1 LIFGQIAVIAG
12 NGLANTPR
20 LPMITATISYQHVP
34 SSMRRLRAE
43 LPGVA
48 ARVLTEF
55 ARVGVAAT
63 QRAMPQAFDRPT
75 PFTVDTVR
83 FKAAERKDQSP
94 TSAVYIPKSNEDR
107 GLPTS
112 EYMRPGVLGAG
123 RRNQKRSEAMLTRRG
138 ILPSGWALLP
148 GSFTSKRKDA
158 YGNVPG
164 SYYKEIIQ
172 ALQLRNPGE
181 KYFKGISKASKRR
194 AAIMGVGREFFAVSS
209 SGQGIAPGIYKR
221 DYKKNG
227 APLQYFVFRP
237 APSYRK
243 RLDMPQVV
251 LAAVQAKAPAVW
263 QSIMRDV
270 ATRVIEKAGRGA

>member
-1 LIFGQIAVIAG
+1 MFNVVM
-12 NGLANTPR
+12 T
-20 LPMITATISYQHVP
+20 YQHVP
-34 SSMRRLRAE
+34 RSMSRLRAE

-55 ARVGVAAT
+55 ARVGVEAT

-94 TSAVYIPKSNEDR
+94 SSAVFIPKSNQDK

-112 EYMRPGVLGAG
+112 EYMRPGVLGSA
-123 RRNQKRSEAMLTRRG
+123 RRSQKRSEAMLTRRG
-138 ILPSGWALLP
+138 ILPTGWALLP
-148 GSFTSKRKDA
+148 GSFTSRKKDV

-209 SGQGIAPGIYKR
+209 AGQGIAPGIYKR

-237 APSYRK
+237 IPSYKK
-243 RLDMPQVV
+243 RLDMPRVV
-251 LAAVQAKAPAVW
+251 QAAVQAKAPAVW
-263 QSIMRDV
+263 QSVMRDV
-270 ATRVIEKAGRGA
+270 ATRVLEKAGRARA